1 MSFSRSDIRDYRN
14 SFSHY
19 YVPDAEIKD
28 FNVLIDGKS
37 FFDLPVKNE
46 EETYEK
52 IIEMNNN
59 NDYTTGN
66 LLDFAYFKKIYIL
79 IAIDLSKQTKLKDW

>member
-1 MSFSRSDIRDYRN
+1 MSFARNFLGDSRDSISN
-14 SFSHY
+14 Y
-19 YVPDAEIKD
+19 YVPNVKIKNFD
-28 FNVLIDGKS
+28 VLIDRKS

-52 IIEMNNN
+52 SIDMSNN

-66 LLDFAYFKKIYIL
+66 LNNWLILKKI
-79 IAIDLSKQTKLKDW
+79 TN